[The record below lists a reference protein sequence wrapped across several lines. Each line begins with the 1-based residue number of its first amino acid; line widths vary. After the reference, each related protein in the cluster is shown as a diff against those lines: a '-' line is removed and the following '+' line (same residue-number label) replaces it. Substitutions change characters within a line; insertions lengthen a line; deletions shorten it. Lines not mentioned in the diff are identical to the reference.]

1 MCLYPRLI
9 KNRKYVSN
17 KKNGG
22 NIPPVLD
29 ERTRYVPVGCQD
41 CIECR
46 KQKARSWQIRLL
58 EDIKTNK
65 NGKFITLT
73 FSDESYAELSEEI
86 IKQDA
91 KEKIET
97 PKGYIL
103 DNRIATLAMRRFNE
117 RWRQKTGKALRHW
130 MVTELGHK
138 GTENIHMHGII
149 WTNKDIDT
157 IKDTWKYGFIWMG
170 KYVNG
175 STVNY
180 IVKYVNKRDLDHKS
194 YKSIILTSPGIGA
207 NYMNNE
213 DWKKNKYNG
222 TDTIETYRTETGHKI
237 AMPIYWRNK
246 IYSEEEREKL
256 WLQRLDKE
264 ERWICGQRIDMKKNE
279 TDYNKVLKFYRKRNR
294 ELGYGNGEVTSDVE
308 QYERQRRILIQQ
320 TRINKAYRKNASP
333 AGQ

>member
-22 NIPPVLD
+22 NIPTVSD

-58 EDIKTNK
+58 EDIKTNT

-73 FSDESYAELSEEI
+73 FSDQSYADLAKEIEES
-86 IKQDA
+86 DN

-103 DNRIATLAMRRFNE
+103 DNKIATLAIRRFNE
-117 RWRQKTGKALRHW
+117 RWRQKHGKALRHW
-130 MVTELGHK
+130 LVTELGHK
-138 GTENIHMHGII
+138 GTENIHLHGII
-149 WTNKDIDT
+149 WTNTNNDT
-157 IKDTWKYGFIWMG
+157 IKRLWNYGFIWIG
-170 KYVNG
+170 KYVNAM
-175 STVNY
+175 TVNY
-180 IVKYVNKRDLDHKS
+180 IVKYVNKRDLDHKA
-194 YKSIILTSPGIGA
+194 YKSIVLTSPGIGG
-207 NYMNNE
+207 NYMHNE

-222 TDTIETYRTETGHKI
+222 INTIETYRTETGHKTS
-237 AMPIYWRNK
+237 MPIYWRNK
-246 IYSEEEREKL
+246 IYTEEEREKL

-264 ERWICGQRIDMKKNE
+264 ERWVCGQRIDMKKNE
-279 TDYNKVLKFYRKRNR
+279 KDYDKIVKFYRKRNK

-320 TRINKAYRKNASP
+320 TRIAKAYKKTPS
-333 AGQ
+333 AGS